1 MAPFRRNPRFRHEP
15 DDASRYGPVQSKP
28 IIPTYAEDRS
38 IAGITMEM
46 SSRRQLEQAP
56 ICDRIDKPLLPV
68 KKRATSDS
76 SSSGLSSADGS
87 FVIPSKKRR
96 VESWSDGGSAAYE
109 YDTVTVCAMAASLPA
124 AAAEETH
131 ARRDTERRHAVRP
144 ARHGLAGM
152 ERAETSAAGAARAKK
167 KTTNKNRDKVPP
179 RVGVTFVP
187 TRPLSL
193 SEELSRRLAEL
204 GVVDTAP
211 RFVCMKTL
219 GKSDV
224 DANQNRLLFSC
235 KRDSIEGHPIT
246 AIVARSPRDR
256 YLVHEH
262 EPGLRVSAIDG
273 RGLEFEVKLR
283 YLYSNFAY
291 RFIGEWGRFVTEHN
305 LLDAFKKGRRVE
317 VELWAFRSRRLLED
331 DDQRMVV
338 EGLQDHPKGALG
350 LIFLPYVD
358 GRRAEELAL
367 PYVDDGHGAAEE
379 LAVPY
384 VDDAHGTDEEETER
398 APPVHETK
406 RHAPTKVVHGTKR
419 QAPAKVVHGT
429 KKLEDHVSANRGQA
443 VGRMI
448 TMEEMV
454 RTDGPK
460 RAGACVGLLKL
471 AKYFRQENRH
481 SSQNVAIKLR
491 S

>member
-1 MAPFRRNPRFRHEP
+1 
-15 DDASRYGPVQSKP
+15 
-28 IIPTYAEDRS
+28 
-38 IAGITMEM
+38 MEM
-46 SSRRQLEQAP
+46 PSRRQLEQAP
-56 ICDRIDKPLLPV
+56 ICDRIDKPLLPI

-76 SSSGLSSADGS
+76 SSSGYSTADGS
-87 FVIPSKKRR
+87 FVIPPKKKRR

-109 YDTVTVCAMAASLPA
+109 YDDTVTVCAMAASLPA

-152 ERAETSAAGAARAKK
+152 ERAETSAAGAALAKK
-167 KTTNKNRDKVPP
+167 KTTNKNRDKVAP

-211 RFVCMKTL
+211 QFVCMKTL

-224 DANQNRLLFSC
+224 DAYQNRLLFSC
-235 KRDSIEGHPIT
+235 KRKSIEGHPIT

-256 YLVHEH
+256 YMVHEH

-273 RGLEFEVKLR
+273 RGMEFEVKLR

-291 RFIGEWGRFVTEHN
+291 RFIGEWGRFVAEHN

-317 VELWAFRSRRLLED
+317 VELWAFRSPRLVGQPVLED
-331 DDQRMVV
+331 EEKRKLV
-338 EGLQDHPKGALG
+338 EGLKDHPKGALG

-358 GRRAEELAL
+358 GRRADELAL

-384 VDDAHGTDEEETER
+384 VDDAHGTDEEER
-398 APPVHETK
+398 APPVHERK
-406 RHAPTKVVHGTKR
+406 RHAPTKLVHRTKR
-419 QAPAKVVHGT
+419 QIPTKVVHGT
-429 KKLEDHVSANRGQA
+429 KKLEDHASANRGQA

-448 TMEEMV
+448 TIEEMI

-471 AKYFRQENRH
+471 AKHFRQQNRH
-481 SSQNVAIKLR
+481 SSENAAIYKAAQLTPPPADCLR
-491 S
+491 LVQ